1 MKWKQFTR
9 LKKGKNI
16 KIIPKSNRIEIRKIN
31 IKCNPKVVSDD
42 NTIDNPSASK
52 KKDRNKRG
60 GLQLIPQNYQH
71 PSGITSM
78 DL

>member
-60 GLQLIPQNYQH
+60 GLQLILLNYQH